1 VTAQS
6 TPYRAYTESVRRPA
20 PLTPAPNVPGNPEAG
35 RQLFTSST
43 VFPPSGCGT
52 CHTLRGVPEA
62 TGVIGPNLTN
72 ITLRPTLAGGAVPNT
87 PENLVRWIMNPPAL
101 KEGAAMPPMQSLSEQ
116 QARDVA
122 AFLYSVPFNAQQ

>member
-1 VTAQS
+1 MCRTSTLHRRRPSPSLRTCTAATRRWSGPCAGTAPNS
-6 TPYRAYTESVRRPA
+6 TP
-20 PLTPAPNVPGNPEAG
+20 G
-35 RQLFTSST
+35 
-43 VFPPSGCGT
+43 GCGT

-62 TGVIGPNLTN
+62 TGIIGPNLTN

-87 PENLVRWIMNPPAL
+87 PENLVRWIMNPPGL

-116 QARDVA
+116 QARDIA